1 MNIAAT
7 ATATPTAT
15 ATASAAML
23 TVDALVR
30 QRAVQRPDHPAIVE
44 NGAAVSYGQL
54 MQRVDRLAH
63 ALRARGVVRGDRIA
77 VLSENRREYLELM
90 LAAGVLGAMAACH
103 NARQAAAELD
113 HALRLTEPALAVVS
127 GRHAE
132 QFMALGHTA
141 REVLVFGADYERA
154 LARADE
160 QPLRGA
166 SEAEDGLLIMFTSG
180 TTGHAKGAVLSHRAE
195 LARAMI
201 ATADG
206 MLHPGRGSIVWSPL
220 YHIAGAEHALGL
232 LMQGD
237 TVFLVDGFQPPELV
251 ELMTREVLGTVSLM
265 PAAIGRVID
274 ELKRTGQR
282 PKGLMAC
289 GSMADLVPRHQIAEA
304 SGLLNAPF
312 RNSFGATETGQ
323 APASRGRF
331 PIGVVP
337 ERMSKTQSSFCAL
350 RLVDE
355 EDCDVAPGSP
365 GEVLIRG
372 PSLFSGYWNA
382 SEVTAHDF
390 RGGWFHM
397 GDVMLRNPDGTLDF
411 VDRRKYLIKSGGEN
425 IYPAEVERVLMADRR
440 IKDVAIVRRAD
451 PHWGEVPV
459 AFVVAADLPGPDAPA
474 LTAAAVID
482 ICRGQVANYKLPKD
496 VVFIADDE
504 MPRNDTSK
512 VKRNE
517 LEARL
522 RDGMGVGI
530 GQGIGMGTSG
540 GPA

>member
-1 MNIAAT
+1 MAMRTDATSRAA
-7 ATATPTAT
+7 A
-15 ATASAAML
+15 L

-30 QRAVQRPDHPAIVE
+30 QRAIQRPEHPAIVE
-44 NGAAVSYGQL
+44 DGVAISYGRL

-63 ALRARGVVRGDRIA
+63 ALRARGVARGDRIA
-77 VLSENRREYLELM
+77 VLSENRREVLEAM
-90 LAAGVLGAMAACH
+90 LAAGVLGAIAACH
-103 NARQAAAELD
+103 NARQSAAELL
-113 HALRLTEPALAVVS
+113 HALRLTQPVLALVS
-127 GRHAE
+127 ERHAGFWAGLDHGVRE
-132 QFMALGHTA
+132 LLVLGEA
-141 REVLVFGADYERA
+141 YERA
-154 LARADE
+154 LAHADE
-160 QPLRGA
+160 QAPA
-166 SEAEDGLLIMFTSG
+166 AAAEPEDGLLIMFTSG

-206 MLHPGRGSIVWSPL
+206 LLHPGRGSIVWSPL

-237 TVFLVDGFQPPELV
+237 TVFLVDGFQPAQLV
-251 ELMTREVLGTVSLM
+251 QLMTREVLGTVSLM

-274 ELKRTGQR
+274 EFKRTGAR

-304 SGLLNAPF
+304 SALLQAPF

-355 EDCDVAPGSP
+355 DDRDVAHGQP
-365 GEVLIRG
+365 GEVLVRG

-382 SEVTAHDF
+382 PEATAHDF

-397 GDVMLRNPDGTLDF
+397 GDVMRRNPDGTLDF

-451 PHWGEVPV
+451 AHWGEVPV
-459 AFVVAADLPGPDAPA
+459 AFVVAADLAGAPA

-496 VVFIADDE
+496 VFFIADED

-522 RDGMGVGI
+522 RD
-530 GQGIGMGTSG
+530 QPASG
-540 GPA
+540 GSAA

>member
-1 MNIAAT
+1 MAAIAPAPG
-7 ATATPTAT
+7 AG
-15 ATASAAML
+15 L

-30 QRAVQRPDHPAIVE
+30 QRAVVRPEHPAIVE
-44 NGAAVSYGQL
+44 DGMVTSFGTL
-54 MQRVDRLAH
+54 MQRVDRLAN
-63 ALRARGVVRGDRIA
+63 ALRRLGVAHGDRIA
-77 VLSENRREYLELM
+77 VLSENRREYLEVM
-90 LAAGVLGAMAACH
+90 LAAGVLGAIAACH
-103 NARQAAAELD
+103 NARQSASELE
-113 HALRLTEPALAVVS
+113 HGLRLTEPALAFVS
-127 GRHAE
+127 DRHA
-132 QFMALGHTA
+132 ALFVALDPPA
-141 REVLVFGADYERA
+141 RGVVVFGAAYEA
-154 LARADE
+154 LLDRADA
-160 QPLRGA
+160 QPAHGA
-166 SEAEDGLLIMFTSG
+166 AEPEDGLLIMFTSG

-237 TVFLVDGFQPPELV
+237 TIFLVDGFQPAQLV
-251 ELMTREVLGTVSLM
+251 ELMARETLGTVSLM

-274 ELKRTGQR
+274 ELQR
-282 PKGLMAC
+282 SGLRPRGIKAC

-304 SGLLNAPF
+304 SALLGAEF

-323 APASRGRF
+323 PPASRGRF

-337 ERMSKTQSSFCAL
+337 ERMSKVQSSFCAL

-355 EDCDVAPGSP
+355 DDRDVAPGLP

-382 SEVTAHDF
+382 PEVTAHDF

-425 IYPAEVERVLMADRR
+425 IYPAEIERVLMADRR
-440 IKDVAIVRRAD
+440 IKDVAIVRQAD
-451 PHWGEVPV
+451 AHWGEVPV
-459 AFVVAADLPGPDAPA
+459 AFVVAAGGPPSGAPA

-482 ICRGQVANYKLPKD
+482 ICRGKVANYKLPKA
-496 VVFIADDE
+496 VHFISDDE

-512 VKRNE
+512 VKRHE

-522 RDGMGVGI
+522 RAQADTAPG
-530 GQGIGMGTSG
+530 
-540 GPA
+540 AAE